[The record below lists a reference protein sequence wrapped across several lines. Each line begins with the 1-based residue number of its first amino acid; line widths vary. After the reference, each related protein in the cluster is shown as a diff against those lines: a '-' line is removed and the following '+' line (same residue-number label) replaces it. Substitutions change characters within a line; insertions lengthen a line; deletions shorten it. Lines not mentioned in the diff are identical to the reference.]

1 MVSLWFDPAPA
12 IPTDRFEPNGH
23 YDAIVA
29 GAGLTGMVSA
39 LLLTRAGLR
48 VAVVESRI
56 VGAGTTG
63 HTTAKVSLL
72 QGSTVSALRESNSAE
87 VAHAYMEGNR
97 EGQAWLR
104 RYLDEANIEYQI
116 KDAYT
121 YALQSANQQT
131 LEAEASASAEAGLP
145 LEMLGNDKVNLPFRV
160 AASLVLPNQFQMNP
174 LDVLAELSR
183 DFRERGGRIFENA
196 RVLSVDNDSAV
207 KVSTSQGDLSADF
220 LILATGIPILDR
232 GGYFARLEPNRSY
245 VSVYA
250 RTPGTSTWPS
260 GMYLSVDSPSHS
272 IRTVP
277 ANGADLLMVGGNGH
291 HVGKGNPLEARAALE
306 QWAQDS
312 FNVTAASYR
321 WSAQDYR
328 AVHGLPLVGAVR
340 WGKGRIFAATGYNKW
355 GLTNAVAASLRLAAS
370 ILDGEMSWGTVLD
383 NAPNGL
389 SHVVETTKLN
399 LGVAKDLTAGWAS
412 ALTTSGTEQGPPESE
427 DDTQPAVPSP
437 LGHVVRDRGAP
448 VAVSTVN
455 GITRRVSAICPHL
468 GGILSWNDAEMS
480 WDCPLHGS
488 RFTASGCLIEG
499 PATSDL
505 KQIQE

>member
-1 MVSLWFDPAPA
+1 MSSLWFDPAPA
-12 IPTDRFEPNGH
+12 IPTDKFEPHGH

-29 GAGLTGMVSA
+29 GAGLTGLVSA
-39 LLLTRAGLR
+39 LLLSRAGLR
-48 VAVVESRI
+48 VAVVESRV

-72 QGSTVSALRESNSAE
+72 QGSTVSSVRESNSTE
-87 VAHAYMEGNR
+87 VTQAYVEGNR

-104 RYLDEANIEYQI
+104 RYLDEANVTYQV

-121 YALQSANQQT
+121 YAVQSANQHT
-131 LEAEASASAEAGLP
+131 LEAEASASAEAGLS
-145 LEMLGNDKVNLPFRV
+145 LEMQGNDQVNLPFPI
-160 AASLVLPNQFQMNP
+160 AAALVLPNQFQVNP
-174 LDVLAELSR
+174 LDVLAELAR
-183 DFRERGGRIFENA
+183 DFRERGGKIFEDT

-207 KVSTSQGDLSADF
+207 KVRTSQGDLSSDS

-232 GGYFARLEPNRSY
+232 GGYFARLEPDRSY
-245 VSVYA
+245 VAVYA
-250 RTPGTSTWPS
+250 RTPGTSTFPA

-277 ANGADLLMVGGNGH
+277 DNDTDLLMVGGNGH
-291 HVGKGNPLEARAALE
+291 HVGKGNPLEARATLE
-306 QWAQDS
+306 QWAQDT

-328 AVHGLPLVGAVR
+328 AVHNLPLVGVVR

-355 GLTNAVAASLRLAAS
+355 GLTNAVAASLRLAAN
-370 ILDGEMSWGTVLD
+370 ILGGEISWGATLD

-389 SHVVETTKLN
+389 SHVAETAKLN
-399 LGVAKDLTAGWAS
+399 LGVAKDLTAGWAG
-412 ALTTSGTEQGPPESE
+412 ALTTTETGLPRPQH
-427 DDTQPAVPSP
+427 DDDAPTKAPIPR
-437 LGHVVRDRGAP
+437 GHVVRGKGAP

-455 GITRRVSAICPHL
+455 GVTRRVSAICPHL
-468 GGILSWNDAEMS
+468 GGILSWNDAELS

-488 RFTASGCLIEG
+488 RFTASGCSIEG

-505 KQIQE
+505 KQAEE